1 MQLIS
6 IHFVQ
11 WIQYTGIR
19 MNVADYM
26 RTIKLFSIVS
36 QCQVRRLRMEE
47 IFRLSLHNIDVLCA
61 FFSIRRLSRRTFP
74 HSISSPNN
82 TSKTQSKWKRCLKW
96 KNAINLMT
104 YTHICVL
111 WFVQQFRFGD
121 FECHCQSSS
130 LVYSSDACSLFTV
143 RPNVRQTSSSTA
155 YVYRITL
162 IRLTE
167 TPNIP
172 RNNLLQAGTPPTLYY
187 ALGIRAHN
195 IQIFRWFVFNPRNR

>member
-1 MQLIS
+1 MQLTS
-6 IHFVQ
+6 IHSVK

-19 MNVADYM
+19 INVVDYM
-26 RTIKLFSIVS
+26 QTIKLFLIVF
-36 QCQVRRLRMEE
+36 QRQVRRLRMEE
-47 IFRLSLHNIDVLCA
+47 TFRLSLHNIDALCA
-61 FFSIRRLSRRTFP
+61 SEVLRVEHFRAAEYR
-74 HSISSPNN
+74 ISSPNN
-82 TSKTQSKWKRCLKW
+82 TSKTKSKWKRCQKW

-104 YTHICVL
+104 YTHMCVL
-111 WFVQQFRFGD
+111 WFDQQFRFGD
-121 FECHCQSSS
+121 FECHCQSSP
-130 LVYSSDACSLFTV
+130 LVYSSDACSVFTV

-155 YVYRITL
+155 HVYRITV

-187 ALGIRAHN
+187 ELGIRAHN